1 MIAFSRMWRAIGAVV
16 AIELAVLG
24 SMVWDRIGLLQSG
37 REIELDV
44 VPVDPRSLFRG
55 DYVILSYDIS
65 RFDGSK
71 VEGELAKGRP
81 LYVTIAQDAAGK
93 WQVQRAAAVAKPA
106 VSGPEVL
113 LKGRSDR
120 WRFGPVRQGSPVQAR
135 YGIESYFIPEGTGR
149 ALEKLVGEKRIT
161 AVVAVGRDG
170 TAALK
175 GLKVDGKLVH
185 KEPVI

>member
-1 MIAFSRMWRAIGAVV
+1 MIAITGKWRAIGAVV
-16 AIELAVLG
+16 ALELAVLG
-24 SMVWDRIGLLQSG
+24 SMVWDRVALLKNG

-55 DYVILSYDIS
+55 DYVVLSYEIS
-65 RFDGSK
+65 RFDGGN

-81 LYVTIAQDAAGK
+81 IYVAIAQDAAGK
-93 WQVQRAAAVAKPA
+93 WQVRRASATRPAAGAA
-106 VSGPEVL
+106 EVV

-120 WRFGPVRQGSPVQAR
+120 WRFGPVRQGSQVQAR
-135 YGIESYFIPEGTGR
+135 YGIESYFVPEGTGK

-161 AVVAVGRDG
+161 AVVAVGNDG

-175 GLKVDGKLVH
+175 ALKVDGKIVH